1 MAQLSNHFVEFFKE
15 LKKNN
20 EREWFNSNK
29 KSYEQYVKAPFEE
42 IVRLTIEKVQKFDPT
57 IQITPKD
64 AIFRIYRDIRFSK
77 DKTPYKT
84 YVSANISR
92 NGRRSKDLGFFLMI
106 NAEEISIGG
115 GAYMLDK
122 DQLKKIRSEITYS
135 GKEFRKI
142 IDDKSFKSMFGELK
156 GEKNKIIPR
165 EFKEAYGEEPLIAN
179 KQFYYMAEYKDKNII
194 TDKNLVD
201 FIVKHFKQGWAIND
215 FLRRAMED

>member
-1 MAQLSNHFVEFFKE
+1 M
-15 LKKNN
+15 
-20 EREWFNSNK
+20 SNK
-29 KSYEQYVKAPFEE
+29 KNYEQFVKAPFEE
-42 IVRLTIEKVQKFDPT
+42 IVGLIIEKVQKFDPAV
-57 IQITPKD
+57 QITPKD

-84 YVSANISR
+84 HVSANISR
-92 NGRRSKDLGFFLMI
+92 NGRRSKDLGFYLMI

-122 DQLKKIRSEITYS
+122 DQLKKVRNEIAYS

-142 IDDKSFKSMFGELK
+142 IDDKSFRSIFGELK
-156 GEKNKIIPR
+156 GEKNKIIPG
-165 EFKEAYGEEPLIAN
+165 EFKEAYEEEPLIAN
-179 KQFYYMAEYKDKNII
+179 KQFYYMTEYKDKDII

-201 FIVKHFKQGWAIND
+201 FIIKHFKQGLAMND